1 MMQTFNTQQ
10 LLMILASLKHYHD
23 HLVAQVEDMD
33 SDNEEYGLLTD
44 DVLYLNSLI
53 HEVDEMHEKQ
63 YQEQFGSS
71 PK

>member
-1 MMQTFNTQQ
+1 MHTFNTQQ

-44 DVLYLNSLI
+44 DVLYLNNLI
-53 HEVDEMHEKQ
+53 HDVDEMYEKQ

-71 PK
+71 PKK